1 MALWQTFN
9 FAENGRHL
17 ANQNYRACIRQESDM
32 CSIQYE
38 PCFDRAFRI
47 GPRRQIGGLGGGGP
61 LGVSNLLDPL
71 NPLSALSPL
80 AGGGGGLIPG
90 KRMFKDKESS
100 GKWENQ
106 MNHKHI
112 FI

>member
-1 MALWQTFN
+1 MSKLVRCFNGIVRAYVQTFN

-47 GPRRQIGGLGGGGP
+47 GPRRQIGGLPGQ
-61 LGVSNLLDPL
+61 LGVQNLLDPL
-71 NPLSALSPL
+71 NPLGQLSPL
-80 AGGGGGLIPG
+80 GAGNGGSLISG
-90 KRMFKDKESS
+90 KRMFELHS
-100 GKWENQ
+100 
-106 MNHKHI
+106 
-112 FI
+112 